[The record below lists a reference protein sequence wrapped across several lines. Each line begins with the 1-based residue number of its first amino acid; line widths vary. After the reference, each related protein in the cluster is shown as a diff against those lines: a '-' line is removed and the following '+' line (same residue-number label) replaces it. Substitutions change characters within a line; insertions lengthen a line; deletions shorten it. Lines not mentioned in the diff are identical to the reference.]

1 MVSGVYQTG
10 VQQMALPS
18 IQELYDLSGKTALV
32 TGGAVGIGAG
42 IVKRLA
48 EAGANV
54 VVADLDLASAERT
67 VQEVNS
73 NGGGRALA
81 VQADASNPD
90 DVARVTQLAVD
101 TFGSLDILVNNAGIF
116 PPAPFLEADPDMVR
130 KVLDV
135 NVMGVFLH
143 SQAAARRMVQQGN
156 GGRIIHIASIDGFR
170 PSGNLVHYDASKGAV
185 IMMTKAMALELAEH
199 GITVNAV
206 APGAVATPG
215 TGMGGGETAPEELKA
230 QIEGIQNAI
239 PMRRWGRPDDI
250 ANAVLYLAS
259 AGTTYITGEV
269 IVVDGGWLL
278 T

>member
-1 MVSGVYQTG
+1 
-10 VQQMALPS
+10 MALPS

-32 TGGAVGIGAG
+32 TGGAMGIGAG

-81 VQADASNPD
+81 AQADASNPA

-116 PPAPFLEADPDMVR
+116 PPAPFLEADTNMVR

-135 NVMGVFLH
+135 NVMGVYLH
-143 SQAAARRMVQQGN
+143 SQAAARQMVQQGN

>member
-1 MVSGVYQTG
+1 
-10 VQQMALPS
+10 MALPT
-18 IQELYDLSGKTALV
+18 IQNLYDLSGKTALV

-54 VVADLDLASAERT
+54 FVTDIDLANAEQT
-67 VQEVNS
+67 AQEVTS
-73 NGGGRALA
+73 AGGRAQA
-81 VQADASNPD
+81 AQADASNFE
-90 DVARVTQLAVD
+90 DVERVTQQAVD
-101 TFGSLDILVNNAGIF
+101 TFGGLDILVNNAGIF
-116 PPAPFLEADPDMVR
+116 PPAPFLDADPGMVR
-130 KVLDV
+130 KVLEI

-143 SQAAARRMVQQGN
+143 SQAAARRMVHQGN

-206 APGAVATPG
+206 APGAIATPG
-215 TGMGGGETAPEELKA
+215 TGMGGDESAPEELKA
-230 QIEGIQNAI
+230 QIEGIQSAI
-239 PMRRWGRPDDI
+239 PMRRWGQPDDI

-259 AGTTYITGEV
+259 AGTTYVTGET

-278 T
+278 K